1 MRTVHR
7 EDVNELASRAVTA
20 VDPEA
25 TGVFCVDLKE
35 DEGGRLVTEINA
47 GRFFTTSNFLAEAG
61 ANMPY
66 SYVRLALGET

>member
-1 MRTVHR
+1 MDDR
-7 EDVNELASRAVTA
+7 
-20 VDPEA
+20 A

-35 DEGGRLVTEINA
+35 DEAGRPLVTEINA

-66 SYVRLALGET
+66 SYVELALGGA